1 MFLRL
6 SPRALWKAFI
16 YSSCPWVGM
25 GAGVWFLLQGRRA
38 ITPSLMWRKKCWV
51 WTKITSHPNRGLC
64 GTFLVQ
70 KLLSVAILALLQPN
84 IFLAILGY
92 MDISQH
98 RGWCMRRTSDFFFRI
113 FFFLLVEKEWR
124 QMWLRANL
132 EMWLENENSLL
143 WKELDGAAESSIRFF
158 KMRGMEKCG
167 SICLLWKGWNNVLEA

>member
-6 SPRALWKAFI
+6 SPRAFWKAFI

-25 GAGVWFLLQGRRA
+25 GAGVWFLLQSRRA

-98 RGWCMRRTSDFFFRI
+98 RGWCMRRTSDFFFRT
-113 FFFLLVEKEWR
+113 FFFFTG
-124 QMWLRANL
+124 
-132 EMWLENENSLL
+132 
-143 WKELDGAAESSIRFF
+143 WK
-158 KMRGMEKCG
+158 GMETNVAQSRSWNVAGK
-167 SICLLWKGWNNVLEA
+167 WKLAAVKRIRWSSWEQYPIF